1 MVLWWA
7 CGGFVVDLWLFM
19 VVLWLACGG
28 FVMDLWWICGG
39 FVISGFM
46 VVLWWIYGGNEKSS
60 PCVLFKD

>member
-1 MVLWWA
+1 VWWIY
-7 CGGFVVDLWLFM
+7 GGFVVDLWLFM

-60 PCVLFKD
+60 PCELSKD